1 MCLYLVLCLMVGAVL
16 QQLVS
21 CLGLEALTVEA
32 CCVEDI
38 ILTDLDS
45 KYFFS
50 SNYFCCPWSLTF
62 LLLEGYIMGLKGDFF
77 PSWDSN
83 LSSLVLMGVF
93 LIHLAVQVQAISC
106 TPLSPGWAPAVNLV
120 LWYHCWI
127 TTWESDP
134 PE

>member
-1 MCLYLVLCLMVGAVL
+1 MPFVNCPSLPKTCQTILVFYTTNNVNHNFAKYVKIHVA
-16 QQLVS
+16 QIFVKQ
-21 CLGLEALTVEA
+21 
-32 CCVEDI
+32 
-38 ILTDLDS
+38 
-45 KYFFS
+45 YFFPTF
-50 SNYFCCPWSLTF
+50 FCPRSWTF
-62 LLLEGYIMGLKGDFF
+62 LLLEGYIMGLHGDVF